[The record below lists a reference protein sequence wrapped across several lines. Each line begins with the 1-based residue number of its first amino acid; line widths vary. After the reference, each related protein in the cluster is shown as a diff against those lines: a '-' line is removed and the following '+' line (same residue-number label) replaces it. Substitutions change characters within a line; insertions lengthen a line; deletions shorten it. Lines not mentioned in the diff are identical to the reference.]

1 MITRR
6 LFAALAFAA
15 AFGAAATAGAAASDA
30 AAFITDLGNKAL
42 TMLNQRQK
50 SQADFERQFRALL
63 HEGFDVNRISCFV
76 LGRYC
81 RTAPEAQRQEFTK
94 AFEDYIVGVYTVR
107 FSEYTGESFKVTGS
121 RSEGKASLVSS
132 QIVRPN
138 GAPPVKVDWRVGDT
152 PQGPKITDVAV
163 EGVSMILTQ
172 RDEFSAVLQRNNGDL
187 QALTKMLKDKTK
199 SPSA

>member
-15 AFGAAATAGAAASDA
+15 ALGAAVPVRAANDA
-30 AAFITDLGNKAL
+30 AQFIANLGNKAL
-42 TMLNQRQK
+42 TILNQRQK
-50 SQADFERQFRALL
+50 SQADFEKQFRTLL
-63 HEGFDVNRISCFV
+63 HEGFDISRIACFS

-94 AFEDYIVGVYTVR
+94 VFEDYIVQVYTTR

-121 RSEGKASLVSS
+121 RPETDKTTLVTS
-132 QIVRPN
+132 QIIRTN
-138 GAPPVKVDWRVGDT
+138 GAPPVKVDWRVSET
-152 PQGPKITDVAV
+152 PQGPKITDVTV

-172 RDEFSAVLQRNNGDL
+172 RDEFASVIQRSGGQLDTL
-187 QALTKMLKDKTK
+187 IKMLKEKTR
-199 SPSA
+199 PS